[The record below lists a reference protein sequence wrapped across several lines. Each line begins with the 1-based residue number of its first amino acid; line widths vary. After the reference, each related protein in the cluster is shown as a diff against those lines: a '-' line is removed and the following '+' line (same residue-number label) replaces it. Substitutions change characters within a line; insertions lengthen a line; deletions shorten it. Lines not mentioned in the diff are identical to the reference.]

1 MRNTRT
7 SRLLTMNKTMITAVN
22 TMSQLQRQFD
32 VIGSNASNISTTGYK
47 RAEVSFTDLLYQQ
60 NINMYRQNEDIGRT
74 TPYGIRLGTGARLNQ
89 IQTVGEQGMLQRT
102 DRELDFALTQP
113 NQFFK
118 VLVQDEEGNGVVHYT
133 RNGAFDVTPTADG
146 QLMLVTGEG
155 YPVLDADNNTIV
167 VPVDE
172 MELQAGALIGIAQVN
187 RPQFLERSGGS
198 MFRLPEEPVVDE
210 ALVLQNL
217 TPAEQQEAGL
227 QQRVLESSNVNFA
240 KEMSDL
246 MLTQRSYQFQSQ
258 SISIADQMLG
268 LINSVR

>member
-1 MRNTRT
+1 
-7 SRLLTMNKTMITAVN
+7 MNKTMITAVN
-22 TMSQLQRQFD
+22 TMSQLQRKFD
-32 VIGSNASNISTTGYK
+32 VIGTNASNMSKTGYK
-47 RAEVSFTDLLYQQ
+47 RSEVSFTDLVYQQ
-60 NINMYRQNEDIGRT
+60 NNNMNRENEDIGRT
-74 TPYGIRLGTGARLNQ
+74 TPYGIRLGTGVRLSQ
-89 IQTVGEQGMLQRT
+89 IKMVGEQGVLQQT
-102 DRELDFALTQP
+102 DRGLDFALTQP

-118 VLVQDEEGNGVVHYT
+118 VLVQDENGEGTVHYT
-133 RNGAFDVTPTADG
+133 RDGAFDVTPMGDG
-146 QLMLVTGEG
+146 QLMLVTADG

-167 VPVDE
+167 LPVDE
-172 MELQAGALIGIAQVN
+172 MELQAGAQIGIAQVN
-187 RPQFLERSGGS
+187 RPQFLERVGGS

-246 MLTQRSYQFQSQ
+246 MMTQRSYQFQSQ